1 MPRNIILFFML
12 LTITALLLI
21 SCSTNNSKTK
31 NFPLSIVKKIL
42 TGLD

>member
-1 MPRNIILFFML
+1 MFLML
-12 LTITALLLI
+12 ITITALLLS

>member
-1 MPRNIILFFML
+1 ML
-12 LTITALLLI
+12 LTITALLLS
-21 SCSTNNSKTK
+21 SCSTNNNNKTK